1 MTKKE
6 LEEKLAALGK
16 ISDEKKRDV
25 VCALIGHSDIITMCF
40 GYVNCARCGAQ
51 IGDTLGGSSD
61 ISGCV
66 VVGRHRRDKRICRSC
81 KKNFKK
87 MDWKDKYLLP
97 KKTETELFESLN
109 LTPTGKEKP
118 CRTKRKSVSSPS
130 PATP

>member
-6 LEEKLAALGK
+6 LETKLAALGK

-25 VCALIGHSDIITMCF
+25 VCALVGHSGIITLCF

-61 ISGCV
+61 ISNCTI
-66 VVGRHRRDKRICRSC
+66 VGKHTRNGRVCRSC
-81 KKNFKK
+81 KKNYQT
-87 MDWKDKYLLP
+87 MTWRDKYLLL
-97 KKTETELFESLN
+97 KDKEAELFESLN
-109 LTPTGKEKP
+109 LTPTGKEKS
-118 CRTKRKSVSSPS
+118 CRKKRKSASSPS